1 MSQNKNN
8 QLWIAVLVAAII
20 TAILYIIIQ
29 ERRTN
34 SSDEKLRNISRIPDY
49 TDDLEEIKKDI
60 SELGKSFNHYLNASE
75 K

>member
-34 SSDEKLRNISRIPDY
+34 SSDEKLRNINRIPDY

>member
-29 ERRTN
+29 ERKTKP
-34 SSDEKLRNISRIPDY
+34 SEEDFGNISKTPDY
-49 TDDLEEIKKDI
+49 TDDWAEIEKDI
-60 SELGKSFNHYLNASE
+60 NELGKSFNHYLNATE